1 MRLNK
6 YLRDAGVAARRKAD
20 ELIQAGRVQLNG
32 RPVRQPWA
40 DVDPERDMV
49 IVDGGPVRLQ
59 EARHYFKLYKPPGV
73 TSTLADPHAKSTL
86 APYVPTGL
94 RLAPVG
100 RLDKES
106 EGLVLLT
113 DDGELTYRLTHP
125 RFGVHKRYRV
135 TVTRS
140 PSRQQLAQ
148 LREGVELEDGPFRP
162 TRVRRTGERELE
174 LTLHEGRKREI
185 RRGLA
190 AVGLRVE
197 RLLRLSI
204 GPLQLGELAPGEL
217 IPLSA
222 AERRALG
229 VPRGSEANP
238 PSETN
243 SDAPDP

>member
-32 RPVRQPWA
+32 RPAQEPWA
-40 DVDPERDMV
+40 DVDPQRDAV
-49 IVDGGPVRLQ
+49 SVDGRAVHLQ
-59 EARHYFKLYKPPGV
+59 AARHYFKLYKPRGV

-86 APYVPTGL
+86 ARYVPTGL

-106 EGLVLLT
+106 EGLVILT

-125 RFGVHKRYRV
+125 RFGVRKRYRV

-140 PSRQQLAQ
+140 PSRDELAR
-148 LREGVELEDGPFRP
+148 LREGVELADGPFRP
-162 TRVRRTGERELE
+162 ARVRRTGAQELE

-190 AVGLRVE
+190 AVGLRVG
-197 RLLRLSI
+197 RLVRLSI
-204 GPLQLGELAPGEL
+204 GPLEIGDLAPGEMA
-217 IPLSA
+217 PLSA
-222 AERRALG
+222 RELEALG
-229 VPRGSEANP
+229 VDPA
-238 PSETN
+238 SETS
-243 SDAPDP
+243 SD